1 MASWHAPR
9 VLASTLFKQV
19 ERESQRSVAAVL
31 IYTAWNLSKERN
43 RRTFQET
50 PALPTTVF
58 QRIKEGI
65 EVERRDARG
74 GPELVWL
81 SNVSGLDE

>member
-1 MASWHAPR
+1 LQGFSR
-9 VLASTLFKQV
+9 
-19 ERESQRSVAAVL
+19 RGQRSVAAPL